1 MKMRVFTTLIFLSI
15 HLVSINGQVGINISL
30 PERGGTF
37 IDVVKENYRW
47 TDLNTGSPVNTSTV
61 DDRGWP
67 TVDAQYILDYR
78 PVAEWAG
85 QIDDPEV
92 YRLDVSGT
100 YKCSFT
106 GQADVRGVVGG
117 QVQSL
122 TYDAVSNTTRFDFNV
137 PRGSNGFFLINF
149 ENTRRTPNH
158 GLNTGFTDFKMLRP
172 GYENDDALFHV
183 NFLEAL
189 NGINFSAIR
198 FMDFTGTNGSDP
210 VYPEKSTWDNRKLP
224 SDASQVGIGPIGKRG
239 GACWEYV
246 IELANRSQK
255 DIWINVPVSA
265 DEDYVRSLANMLLND
280 LDPSLNIY
288 VESSNEVWNT
298 APGFEQS
305 QYNRAGA
312 NARGIGEHENHA
324 RRTVELAQLF
334 ESVFGPGSLNSRI
347 RVILCS
353 HQPMLKWWVEPMLQY
368 VRNNFG
374 PPSQFIYSIA
384 SQTYFSGGADAGESV
399 DKILQDCMSS
409 IEQQFDE
416 PSGNEAGRVQ
426 WIQKAGDWSLPGGYC
441 SYEGGPAHGGG
452 STTNIANRILAER
465 SQGMCEAMR
474 YNLDDGFIRLG
485 GNLAMH
491 FTLTSAYTRYG
502 CWGLTDDVS
511 IPDRNYKYQCL
522 KELVEVPTFIR
533 NEMKSGWVNVYPNP
547 VSDVLTV
554 SYELH
559 EKKAATL
566 EIFDLYG
573 RNLYS
578 IYLPTSANQVQIPR
592 QPISSVTGLLIL
604 RISNGNK
611 HFTKRILLQ

>member
-1 MKMRVFTTLIFLSI
+1 
-15 HLVSINGQVGINISL
+15 
-30 PERGGTF
+30 
-37 IDVVKENYRW
+37 
-47 TDLNTGSPVNTSTV
+47 
-61 DDRGWP
+61 
-67 TVDAQYILDYR
+67 
-78 PVAEWAG
+78 
-85 QIDDPEV
+85 
-92 YRLDVSGT
+92 
-100 YKCSFT
+100 
-106 GQADVRGVVGG
+106 
-117 QVQSL
+117 
-122 TYDAVSNTTRFDFNV
+122 
-137 PRGSNGFFLINF
+137 
-149 ENTRRTPNH
+149 
-158 GLNTGFTDFKMLRP
+158 
-172 GYENDDALFHV
+172 
-183 NFLEAL
+183 
-189 NGINFSAIR
+189 
-198 FMDFTGTNGSDP
+198 
-210 VYPEKSTWDNRKLP
+210 
-224 SDASQVGIGPIGKRG
+224 
-239 GACWEYV
+239 
-246 IELANRSQK
+246 
-255 DIWINVPVSA
+255 
-265 DEDYVRSLANMLLND
+265 MLLND

-353 HQPMLKWWVEPMLQY
+353 HQPMLKWWVEPMLW
-368 VRNNFG
+368 
-374 PPSQFIYSIA
+374 I
-384 SQTYFSGGADAGESV
+384 
-399 DKILQDCMSS
+399 
-409 IEQQFDE
+409 
-416 PSGNEAGRVQ
+416 Q